1 MIGWPRDGKGNF
13 FVHHFTT
20 KVSHKFRIVQYNLQ
34 LPNSFPPLPPPLS
47 LSPSFN
53 KMGKTSKARVR
64 KRANVANA
72 ELEAAQLSAQFET
85 KIKDV
90 PDDSLFTI
98 DTTPSNKKR
107 KTTSSTRNGSSPTT
121 SSNTASSVKPK
132 FNKKELS
139 ELDQRKVDKML
150 KSHSSNPETI
160 ISIASKGA
168 KKSQATKRP
177 PSLRHN
183 TKGIPQFDLW
193 DDSNE
198 AKIAPQKANET
209 ALPALIQKQK
219 DKAKKKPKKKV
230 DSILLEVAKSGQ
242 SYNPDHAAHQDVLGE
257 ALSLE
262 LRRKD
267 AIDEFN
273 KPINSSM
280 IEYMRKTVSTTG
292 EIVPDSDSDDSDSD
306 SDSSGSESYDDDDNA
321 MKDGEGNKKSP
332 KRVIKK
338 KEVSERAMD
347 LEKWL

>member
-1 MIGWPRDGKGNF
+1 
-13 FVHHFTT
+13 
-20 KVSHKFRIVQYNLQ
+20 
-34 LPNSFPPLPPPLS
+34 
-47 LSPSFN
+47 
-53 KMGKTSKARVR
+53 MGKTSKTRVR

-121 SSNTASSVKPK
+121 TTANTASSVKPK

-338 KEVSERAMD
+338 KEVSERAS
-347 LEKWL
+347 ERWISRNGYSHPRS